1 MAVPERWVDYLAA
14 LGCPTGGLA
23 AGRPRVL
30 TQGTE
35 VLVAPGNELVYALD
49 TRDLQPRVFGLPEP
63 VRHLELLAPGR
74 TLFVLCAGSGIYCVA
89 LDTPHRSASQ
99 AEDVGGQGDSDVKMG
114 QHPSQCRNQAEEG
127 HSEVDEDPC
136 ETQEG
141 HVESGGSPSEVVS
154 VGPDACILPDPSLCA
169 FTLLGDLLV
178 TVSQG
183 PGTWKVRLFKHLCP
197 GPGTEPGAQVGEV
210 VVPAEPPRAPNFLPV
225 LSCVSPP
232 CSRDPHSCLPGPGGS
247 TLQEALF
254 GLLFG
259 ADAALVESPVV
270 LCGFPDGQLCSVVLK
285 TLVTSQ
291 TAPGDPKALVKVLHH
306 LEEPIIFIGAL
317 RTEPQAQEGG
327 DTPADC
333 LVALGH
339 HGRTLAITAGR
350 DETETLVPEMQVYRL
365 PGPVLCATCNR
376 GSLVYYSTPSR
387 LHVVNLAPGD
397 SAHPGLPPLLCQ
409 NSLRVCKIVA
419 LSSPRDPEDSTKLLA
434 LSAGGRLMTCHVAL
448 DPARMTARQAT
459 SKIQNLLSNISSV
472 SERVLSLK
480 KAVEQQNQALTHLH
494 EALDVS
500 CALLSCQSS
509 PKPIMCTTRPS
520 WRAQGLHQE
529 LVATCRLENQGPC
542 SLGPGWSWCIQVLP
556 SSYDGAT
563 TYTVPIQQLAP
574 GACCEV
580 TLTLCSGE
588 EEEGGIP
595 DLPVTV
601 SHMLFYSLQ
610 EVVGVLLAPV
620 GTEEDTLGVVWP
632 QDLLPPQDGACLPL
646 GLHTV
651 DLLQALRFPS
661 LATPCL
667 PPTNPIDT
675 FLANYQEQ
683 GSRPGGQAALQAP
696 YLPPSTVSIRVS
708 SELLR
713 AALGDMGTGGSLC
726 CATLQWLLT
735 EHSPVDVGKSG
746 APSSVQAVA
755 PDGTSIRLTA
765 QEVLVTDLGSESPI
779 PAVEIQVE
787 SPSLATVCQAHHA
800 MITRIQT
807 VIMEQETQGAS
818 LPSLRVQC
826 LRQIQ
831 ANHEALLWEVR
842 ALQDRLSLES
852 LADAQAIEQLLQLY
866 QRLRNPSLTLL

>member
-1 MAVPERWVDYLAA
+1 MA
-14 LGCPTGGLA
+14 
-23 AGRPRVL
+23 
-30 TQGTE
+30 
-35 VLVAPGNELVYALD
+35 
-49 TRDLQPRVFGLPEP
+49 
-63 VRHLELLAPGR
+63 RHLELLAPCR
-74 TLFVLCAGSGIYCVA
+74 TLYVLCAGSGIYCFA
-89 LDTPHRSASQ
+89 LDTPGRSASQ
-99 AEDVGGQGDSDVKMG
+99 ADDGSSKGDS
-114 QHPSQCRNQAEEG
+114 QCPNQAAEC
-127 HSEVDEDPC
+127 HSQVDEDPC
-136 ETQEG
+136 ETEEG
-141 HVESGGSPSEVVS
+141 HVESGEPPFDVVS
-154 VGPDACILPDPSLCA
+154 VGPDACVLPDPSLCA

-210 VVPAEPPRAPNFLPV
+210 VVPAEPPQAPSFLPV
-225 LSCVSPP
+225 LCCVSPP
-232 CSRDPHSCLPGPGGS
+232 CSRDPHGCLPGPEGS
-247 TLQEALF
+247 ILQEALF

-259 ADAALVESPVV
+259 ADAALLESPVV
-270 LCGFPDGQLCSVVLK
+270 LCGFPDGQLCFVVLK

-291 TAPGDPKALVKVLHH
+291 TAPGDPKVLVKVLHH
-306 LEEPIIFIGAL
+306 LEEPIVFIGAL
-317 RTEPQAQEGG
+317 RKGPQPQEGE

-339 HGRTLAITAGR
+339 HGRTLAIKAGR
-350 DETETLVPEMQVYRL
+350 DEAETLVPEMQVYRL

-387 LHVVNLAPGD
+387 LHVLNLSSGE
-397 SAHPGLPPLLCQ
+397 SMHPGLPPLLCQ
-409 NSLRVCKIVA
+409 NSVRVCKIVA

-448 DPARMTARQAT
+448 EPARMTARQAT
-459 SKIQNLLSNISSV
+459 SKIQNLLSDISSV
-472 SERVLSLK
+472 SERVHSLK
-480 KAVEQQNQALTHLH
+480 KAIEQQNQALTHLH
-494 EALDVS
+494 QALDLS

-509 PKPIMCTTRPS
+509 PKPIVCTTRPF

-529 LVATCRLENQGPC
+529 LVATCRLENGGPC

-556 SSYDGAT
+556 SSHDGAT
-563 TYTVPIQQLAP
+563 TYTVPVQQLAP
-574 GACCEV
+574 GACFEV
-580 TLTLCSGE
+580 TLALCSGE
-588 EEEGGIP
+588 DEGSIP

-620 GTEEDTLGVVWP
+620 DTEEDPLGVAWP

-651 DLLQALRFPS
+651 DLLQGLRFSS

-667 PPTNPIDT
+667 PPTSPIDI
-675 FLANYQEQ
+675 FLANCQEQ
-683 GSRPGGQAALQAP
+683 GSRPGGRAALQAP
-696 YLPPSTVSIRVS
+696 SMVSIRVS

-713 AALGDMGTGGSLC
+713 ATLGDRATGGSLC
-726 CATLQWLLT
+726 CSTLQWLLT
-735 EHSPVDVGKSG
+735 ENTALDIVRAG
-746 APSSVQAVA
+746 ALSSVQGVA
-755 PDGTSIRLTA
+755 PDGTSVRLTA
-765 QEVLVTDLGSESPI
+765 QEVLVVDLGSEDPI

-807 VIMEQETQGAS
+807 IVTEQATPGAS
-818 LPSLRVQC
+818 LPNLRVQR

-831 ANHEALLWEVR
+831 ANHEALLWEVQ
-842 ALQDRLSLES
+842 ALQDK
-852 LADAQAIEQLLQLY
+852 LALQSSADTQATATEQLLQLY
-866 QRLRNPSLTLL
+866 RRLRNPSLTLL